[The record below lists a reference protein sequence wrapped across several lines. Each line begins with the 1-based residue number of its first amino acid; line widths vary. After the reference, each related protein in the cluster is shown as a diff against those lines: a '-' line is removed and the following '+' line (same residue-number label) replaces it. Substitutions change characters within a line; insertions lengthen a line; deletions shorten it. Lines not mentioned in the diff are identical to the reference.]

1 MQSYG
6 VTEWGKPLQQ
16 IVRETPAPGPNEVLV
31 RLSYCGVC
39 HSDVHVRQGYFDMGG
54 GVKNSLA
61 DRVKLPVVLGH
72 EPIGVVAAVG
82 AEVTDVLVG
91 DTYMVNP
98 WIGCGKCAVCLQG
111 QDNLCEAMAA
121 MGIAR
126 PGGFSTH
133 LMVPDKRY
141 LVDVKGIDPAR
152 AAVLACSG
160 VTAYSAVQ
168 KLGPPQAGQCVAV
181 LGCGGLGLIGIAI
194 LQALGHTNAHRGNVQ
209 TPAVQNLHGDL
220 EALALLA
227 QDIFGRHTD
236 IVEGHVANMRALLT
250 HLFFRFAN
258 GDAR

>member
-82 AEVTDVLVG
+82 AEVTDVRVG

-98 WIGCGKCAVCLQG
+98 WIGCGKCAVCQQG

-126 PGGFSTH
+126 PGAFQ
-133 LMVPDKRY
+133 R
-141 LVDVKGIDPAR
+141 I
-152 AAVLACSG
+152 
-160 VTAYSAVQ
+160 
-168 KLGPPQAGQCVAV
+168 
-181 LGCGGLGLIGIAI
+181 
-194 LQALGHTNAHRGNVQ
+194 
-209 TPAVQNLHGDL
+209 
-220 EALALLA
+220 
-227 QDIFGRHTD
+227 
-236 IVEGHVANMRALLT
+236 
-250 HLFFRFAN
+250 
-258 GDAR
+258 